1 VCEYDS
7 ELFEACKE
15 RETEKR
21 VGVESNRE
29 THENKDN
36 ARAEEH
42 LQSCR
47 TAQTKK
53 RKEKEII

>member
-1 VCEYDS
+1 MTLSCSRRVRR
-7 ELFEACKE
+7 E
-15 RETEKR
+15 RQRKR